1 MSKTREIR
9 GGAPLRR
16 ELITCSVSFLLSA
29 MKRFNSSDPLAAFIS
44 VSSSKEERTQKTNQ
58 GYSRDF
64 QSMLDSLEE
73 EDYSEAASH
82 VGEKKRRLNLHQ
94 VKALEK
100 NFEVENKLEPE
111 RKLKL
116 AGELGLQPRQI
127 AIWFQNRRARWKTK
141 QLERDYGTLKANY
154 EALKLDYSNLEQ
166 KNEALAQKVKELKA
180 KLREEIV
187 DSSHSVKEE
196 YHVSESDNHDFS
208 ENKNSSA
215 VTKDHSNVSS
225 SNELMN
231 CFNLTDS
238 RAILGNRYQVYQPHL
253 MKLEEQSLF
262 SAEESCNFFSVDQ
275 APTLH
280 CYFPEH

>member
-1 MSKTREIR
+1 
-9 GGAPLRR
+9 
-16 ELITCSVSFLLSA
+16 
-29 MKRFNSSDPLAAFIS
+29 MKRFNSSDSLAAFIS
-44 VSSSKEERTQKTNQ
+44 ITSSKDRTQNTNQ

-64 QSMLDSLEE
+64 QAMLDSLEE
-73 EDYSEAASH
+73 EDYIEEANLGS
-82 VGEKKRRLNLHQ
+82 EKKRRLTLHQ

-100 NFEVENKLEPE
+100 NFEVDNKLVPE

-116 AGELGLQPRQI
+116 AEELCLQPRQV

-154 EALKLDYSNLEQ
+154 EALNLDYSNLEQ

-196 YHVSESDNHDFS
+196 YHVSESDNNASVHSQNHDFS

-280 CYFPEH
+280 CYFPEQ

>member
-1 MSKTREIR
+1 
-9 GGAPLRR
+9 
-16 ELITCSVSFLLSA
+16 
-29 MKRFNSSDPLAAFIS
+29 MKRFNSPDPLAAFIS
-44 VSSSKEERTQKTNQ
+44 ISSSKGKQNSTDLANSEERTQKNNQ

-73 EDYSEAASH
+73 EDYSEAANH

-154 EALKLDYSNLEQ
+154 EALKLDYSNLEL
-166 KNEALAQKVKELKA
+166 KNEVLAQEVKELKA
-180 KLREEIV
+180 KLSEENV
-187 DSSHSVKEE
+187 DSSHSVKQE
-196 YHVSESDNHDFS
+196 HRVSESDNNASMHSKNRDFS
-208 ENKNSSA
+208 ENNNPSA
-215 VTKDHSNVSS
+215 ITRDHSNISS
-225 SNELMN
+225 SHHELMN
-231 CFNLTDS
+231 LFQLSDS
-238 RAILGNRYQVYQPHL
+238 RVILGNIYQVYQPHL
-253 MKLEEQSLF
+253 MKPEEQSLF
-262 SAEESCNFFSVDQ
+262 STEESCNFFSVDQ

>member
-1 MSKTREIR
+1 
-9 GGAPLRR
+9 
-16 ELITCSVSFLLSA
+16 
-29 MKRFNSSDPLAAFIS
+29 MKRFNSSDSSAAFIS
-44 VSSSKEERTQKTNQ
+44 ISSSKEERTQKANQ

-64 QSMLDSLEE
+64 QAMLDNLEE
-73 EDYSEAASH
+73 EDYSETASH
-82 VGEKKRRLNLHQ
+82 VSEKKRRLNLHQ

-116 AGELGLQPRQI
+116 AGELGLQPRQV

-141 QLERDYGTLKANY
+141 QLERDYGTLKASY

-166 KNEALAQKVKELKA
+166 KNEVLAQKVKELKA
-180 KLREEIV
+180 KLMSEEKA

-196 YHVSESDNHDFS
+196 YRVSESDNNASVHSKIHDFS
-208 ENKNSSA
+208 GNNNNNSSA
-215 VTKDHSNVSS
+215 MTKDPSNISS
-225 SNELMN
+225 SHELMN
-231 CFNLTDS
+231 WFQLSDS
-238 RAILGNRYQVYQPHL
+238 RVILGSRYQVYQPHL
-253 MKLEEQSLF
+253 MKPEDQSLF

-280 CYFPEH
+280 CYFPEQ

>member
-1 MSKTREIR
+1 
-9 GGAPLRR
+9 
-16 ELITCSVSFLLSA
+16 

-44 VSSSKEERTQKTNQ
+44 ISSSKEERTQKTNQ

-73 EDYSEAASH
+73 EDYSEAANH

-166 KNEALAQKVKELKA
+166 KNEVLAQEVKELKA
-180 KLREEIV
+180 KLSEENV

-196 YHVSESDNHDFS
+196 HRVSESDNNASVHSKNRDFS
-208 ENKNSSA
+208 ENNNPSA
-215 VTKDHSNVSS
+215 ITRDHSNISS
-225 SNELMN
+225 SHHELMN
-231 CFNLTDS
+231 LFQLSDS
-238 RAILGNRYQVYQPHL
+238 RVILGNIYQVYQPHL
-253 MKLEEQSLF
+253 MKPEEQSLF
-262 SAEESCNFFSVDQ
+262 STEESCNFFSVDQ

>member
-1 MSKTREIR
+1 M
-9 GGAPLRR
+9 
-16 ELITCSVSFLLSA
+16 
-29 MKRFNSSDPLAAFIS
+29 
-44 VSSSKEERTQKTNQ
+44 
-58 GYSRDF
+58 
-64 QSMLDSLEE
+64 
-73 EDYSEAASH
+73 
-82 VGEKKRRLNLHQ
+82 
-94 VKALEK
+94 
-100 NFEVENKLEPE
+100 
-111 RKLKL
+111 
-116 AGELGLQPRQI
+116 
-127 AIWFQNRRARWKTK
+127 
-141 QLERDYGTLKANY
+141 
-154 EALKLDYSNLEQ
+154 
-166 KNEALAQKVKELKA
+166 KA

-280 CYFPEH
+280 CYFPEQ